1 MITYDSTHYQH
12 LTFDA
17 SAVKQPWSNFECSVA
32 VDYFALK
39 QELQQASLAQDYNR
53 AVADVLLAPHNALVS
68 NVLGDH
74 YALRVQ
80 RLS

>member
-39 QELQQASLAQDYNR
+39 QELQQASIAIAICTLIKIIDRMQTQTF
-53 AVADVLLAPHNALVS
+53 ALQAS
-68 NVLGDH
+68 
-74 YALRVQ
+74 
-80 RLS
+80 